1 MKERCYK
8 CGQIITKGQS
18 WKRDIIYF
26 FDLAFSSYP
35 TIFGGRFYHEECPI
49 YHEECPIKEY
59 QSPSKEEIID
69 EIAEPLIISIGNMS
83 VIKIKNK
90 LYKIRKLNEY
100 PANM

>member
-26 FDLAFSSYP
+26 FDPAFSSYP

-49 YHEECPIKEY
+49 KEY
-59 QSPSKEEIID
+59 QPPSKEEIID
-69 EIAEPLIISIGNMS
+69 EIVEPLIISIGSMS

>member
-8 CGQIITKGQS
+8 CGQIITKEQS
-18 WKRDIIYF
+18 WKRDIIHF

-35 TIFGGRFYHEECPI
+35 TIFGGWFYHEECPI
-49 YHEECPIKEY
+49 REY
-59 QSPSKEEIID
+59 QLPLKEEIID
-69 EIAEPLIISIGNMS
+69 EIAEPLIISIGSMS